1 MKELTNGFAP
11 RSGASLFVVTVM
23 MTSLTVV
30 STALFTMSSSASRE
44 QKGSREDLSALY
56 VAEAALNEAFADI
69 ANAGPGV
76 VALPGQPAKMGS
88 SDYWVE
94 AVDIG
99 GGMTSLVAT
108 AEDAGRQSRL
118 EMVVQEVEVS
128 MFSWA
133 AFGDEGLTMDSNARV
148 DSYDSGLGSYDD
160 QDLNG
165 SGSSKYASV
174 NGNVGSNAS
183 VAMDQN
189 SKVWGDAVPGPGH
202 TTTVLGNAT
211 VSGTTIAAL
220 NLVDLPEIDVPAIAS
235 TGSLSVSGSQTLPSG
250 MYNFDELHLDG
261 NASLVIQGPATIVT
275 GRAQLDSN
283 SEMLIDAGG
292 GPVEIYVIND
302 FEVNSNTL
310 IASTTY
316 TPADVAINL
325 LSDNVFDPDL
335 NVDLDVVDFDSNA
348 QIYGTIYA
356 PSARVEIN
364 SNFELFG
371 SLVARSVHLDSNS
384 RIHFDEALMT
394 AANRTE
400 IEFRTL
406 CWRRVPRSYAA
417 APMGGEQ

>member
-1 MKELTNGFAP
+1 MKRTNGFEP
-11 RSGASLFVVTVM
+11 QSGASLFVVTVM
-23 MTSLTVV
+23 MTSLTVI
-30 STALFTMSSSASRE
+30 STALYTLSSSASKE

-69 ANAGPGV
+69 ANAGAGIVAQPGE
-76 VALPGQPAKMGS
+76 PATMGTS
-88 SDYWVE
+88 EYWVE

-99 GGMTSLVAT
+99 NGMTSLVAT
-108 AEDAGRQSRL
+108 AEEAGRQSRL
-118 EMVVQEVEVS
+118 EMVVQEVEVT

-165 SGSSKYASV
+165 SGSSAYANV
-174 NGNVGSNAS
+174 NGNVGSNAA

-189 SKVWGDAVPGPGH
+189 SKVYGDAVPGPGH
-202 TTTVLGNAT
+202 TTTLLGSAL
-211 VSGTTIAAL
+211 VSGTTIAATQ
-220 NLVDLPEIDVPAIAS
+220 LVELPDIDLPAIAS
-235 TGSLSVSGSQTLPSG
+235 TGSLSVSGSETLPSG

-261 NASLVIQGPATIVT
+261 NSTLTVVGPATIVA

-283 SEMLIDAGG
+283 SEMLIDADG
-292 GPVEIYVIND
+292 GPVEIYVIDD

-325 LSDNVFDPDL
+325 LSDNVFDPEL
-335 NVDLDVVDFDSNA
+335 NVDLDVVDFESNA

-371 SLVARSVHLDSNS
+371 SLVARAVHLDSNS

-394 AANRTE
+394 AANRIE

-417 APMGGEQ
+417 APMEAEQ